1 MQGTPTHA
9 EVPHPH
15 LPSRTPVVAAIAAL
29 LVGGAIASG
38 VWWLTDNDVNILP
51 ESEPVTKVIV
61 TQPVEPGAG
70 TATKNEA
77 GVAAAISGPVA
88 NEGGLSAGQLYGTS
102 QYRIEVNPST
112 GYPAYPTPDSPNG
125 PGARSD

>member
-1 MQGTPTHA
+1 MQGVPTHA
-9 EVPHPH
+9 EVPHPP

-29 LVGGAIASG
+29 LIGGAIATG
-38 VWWLTDNDVNILP
+38 VWWLTDNDVNLLP
-51 ESEPVTKVIV
+51 ESEPATRVIV

-88 NEGGLSAGQLYGTS
+88 GESGLSAGQHHGTTV
-102 QYRIEVNPST
+102 YRVNPST
-112 GYPAYPTPDSPNG
+112 GYASPAGPPSSSGYPSPTP
-125 PGARSD
+125 